1 MFKRLTLFVIAL
13 VVLAAAAAVYVH
25 QTRPDWYSRLLY
37 PMKYSELIT
46 KSAGQNQLDP
56 ALVAAVIYEESSF
69 EETISSDA
77 GAVGLMQL
85 MPSTATWIAAKTDGV
100 DFRVSDLK
108 DPSINIAYG
117 CWYLRYLT
125 DRYGSSELALAAYN
139 GGTENL
145 DKWLAEAQ
153 AQGRTFSSTTDIPWP
168 ETREFVVSVDE
179 TRDIYASAYAAEL
192 KTQ

>member
-1 MFKRLTLFVIAL
+1 MITLLIM
-13 VVLAAAAAVYVH
+13 AAGAAVYIH
-25 QTRPDWYSRLLY
+25 QTKPDWYSRLLY
-37 PMKYSELIT
+37 PMKFSELIN
-46 KSAGQNQLDP
+46 KSAGQNRLDP
-56 ALVAAVIYEESSF
+56 ALVAAVIFEESSF

-100 DFRVSDLK
+100 DFRVSDLR

-153 AQGRTFSSTTDIPWP
+153 SQGREFSSATDIPWP
-168 ETREFVVSVDE
+168 ETREFVVSVDQ
-179 TRDIYASAYAAEL
+179 TRDIYASAYAEEL
-192 KTQ
+192 N